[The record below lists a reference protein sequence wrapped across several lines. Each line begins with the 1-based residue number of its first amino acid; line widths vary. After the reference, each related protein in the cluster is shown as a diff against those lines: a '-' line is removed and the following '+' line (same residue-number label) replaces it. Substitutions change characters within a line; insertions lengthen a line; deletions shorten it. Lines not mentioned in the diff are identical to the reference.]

1 MILVINLNKKKYENL
16 QKKNCLTVFYNST
29 SCTSSISPQ
38 CMRISSSV
46 AALKVA
52 FEGGALLVAHLL
64 AVLDVPFFSAHNM
77 VAVLDHG
84 KVALAIDFSD
94 YYSRL
99 TQQTP

>member
-1 MILVINLNKKKYENL
+1 MKIYNNKKT
-16 QKKNCLTVFYNST
+16 CLTVFYNST
-29 SCTSSISPQ
+29 LCTSSSSPQ

-52 FEGGALLVAHLL
+52 FEGDVLLVAHLL
-64 AVLDVPFFSAHNM
+64 AVLDIPFFSAYNM
-77 VAVLDHG
+77 VAVLDHD

>member
-1 MILVINLNKKKYENL
+1 
-16 QKKNCLTVFYNST
+16 
-29 SCTSSISPQ
+29 
-38 CMRISSSV
+38 MRISSSV

-52 FEGGALLVAHLL
+52 FEGGVLLVAHLL